1 MKVVQRPA
9 ALLSLLGATM
19 LGVLGA
25 WLFLRTA
32 VEKSPAQAPLISL
45 EKMGHLVSVKLNYS
59 DVVEFN
65 QNRTLGI
72 PWSQWQVR
80 LGGTKVLLVAR
91 GDCTVATN
99 LGGATYKSI
108 DRINRTLTVVLPS
121 PQPLDARINHDT
133 RQKGGSYFYAI
144 TSNGVQLILPDS
156 TNRVDAIDNALR
168 LAQKDVYRVCN
179 QPEVLATTRENAET
193 VLRASF
199 HATQWTPTFVW
210 H

>member
-1 MKVVQRPA
+1 MNVVQRPA

-80 LGGTKVLLVAR
+80 LGGTKVLLVAK

-121 PQPLDARINHDT
+121 PQPLNARINHDT

-168 LAQKDVYRVCN
+168 LAQKDVYRVCS
-179 QPEVLATTRENAET
+179 QPEVLATARENAEN